1 MEVNQVPHVSNH
13 DLVSPAAAVGK
24 LSHVCVFGD
33 CKKGKRGGSEYCNY
47 HKRMGEDGRRKL
59 TDELEVNNVTIEIN
73 APRGMTLDPY
83 EIDIS
88 KLDIEP
94 DKHTNLS
101 IGIMFMLFSFMSFII
116 AIQSDDGIC
125 GMLGM
130 FSFVIG
136 SIFSLSASSG
146 KWDVAKFFILVCVLA
161 AILFAFWL
169 DSLFSSGGGCFGV
182 CGLSG
187 WGGP

>member
-1 MEVNQVPHVSNH
+1 METERNPPLSNH
-13 DLVSPAAAVGK
+13 DLNPSAAAVKK

-59 TDELEVNNVTIEIN
+59 TRELENNNLTIQVN
-73 APRGMTLDPY
+73 APPSMTIDPY

-88 KLDIEP
+88 KIEIEP
-94 DKHTNLS
+94 DKHTYLS
-101 IGIMFMLFSFMSFII
+101 IGIIFVLFSFMSFII

-125 GMLGM
+125 GMLGIL
-130 FSFVIG
+130 SFVIG

-146 KWDVAKFFILVCVLA
+146 KWDMAKFFILVCVLA
-161 AILFAFWL
+161 LILFAFL
-169 DSLFSSGGGCFGV
+169 IDSFFSGGGGCFGV

>member
-59 TDELEVNNVTIEIN
+59 TRELENNNLTIEIN
-73 APRGMTLDPY
+73 PPPRMTIDPY

-88 KLDIEP
+88 KIDIEQ
-94 DKHTNLS
+94 DKHTYLS
-101 IGIMFMLFSFMSFII
+101 LGIVFVLFSFMSFII
-116 AIQSDDGIC
+116 AIQSDDGMC

-146 KWDVAKFFILVCVLA
+146 KGDVAKFFILVCVLA
-161 AILFAFWL
+161 LVLFAFTI
-169 DSLFSSGGGCFGV
+169 DSMFSGKGCYGV

>member
-1 MEVNQVPHVSNH
+1 METNLNPNLSNH
-13 DLVSPAAAVGK
+13 DLVSSAAAVGK

-47 HKRMGEDGRRKL
+47 HKKMGEDGRREL
-59 TDELEVNNVTIEIN
+59 TRDLENNILTIKID
-73 APRGMTLDPY
+73 APSGMTVGPY

-88 KLDIEP
+88 KINIEP
-94 DKHTNLS
+94 DKHTYLS
-101 IGIMFMLFSFMSFII
+101 LGIIFVLFSFMSFII

-125 GMLGM
+125 GMLGTL
-130 FSFVIG
+130 SFFIG
-136 SIFSLSASSG
+136 STFSLSASSG
-146 KWDVAKFFILVCVLA
+146 KWDVAKFFILVCVFAL
-161 AILFAFWL
+161 ILFAFL
-169 DSLFSSGGGCFGV
+169 IDSFFSSGGGCFGV

>member
-1 MEVNQVPHVSNH
+1 MDTYQNHHLGNH
-13 DLVSPAAAVGK
+13 DLSLSEEAVGK

-47 HKRMGEDGRRKL
+47 HKRMGEDGRREL
-59 TDELEVNNVTIEIN
+59 TRDLENNNLTIKIN
-73 APRGMTLDPY
+73 PPPGMTIDPY

-88 KLDIEP
+88 KIDIEP
-94 DKHTNLS
+94 DKHTYLS
-101 IGIMFMLFSFMSFII
+101 LGIIFVLFSFMSFII
-116 AIQSDDGIC
+116 AIESDDGIC

-136 SIFSLSASSG
+136 SIFSLSATEG
-146 KWDVAKFFILVCVLA
+146 KKDIAIFFIVICGFFLL
-161 AILFAFWL
+161 LFAFMI
-169 DSLFSSGGGCFGV
+169 DSMFSSRGCFGV

>member
-1 MEVNQVPHVSNH
+1 METNLNPNLSNH
-13 DLVSPAAAVGK
+13 DLASSAAAVGK

-47 HKRMGEDGRRKL
+47 HKKMGEDGRREL
-59 TDELEVNNVTIEIN
+59 TRDLENNILTIKIN
-73 APRGMTLDPY
+73 PPSGMTIDPY

-88 KLDIEP
+88 KINIEP
-94 DKHTNLS
+94 DKHTYLS
-101 IGIMFMLFSFMSFII
+101 LGIIFVLFSFMSFII

-125 GMLGM
+125 GMLGT
-130 FSFVIG
+130 FSFLIG
-136 SIFSLSASSG
+136 SIFSLGASSG
-146 KWDVAKFFILVCVLA
+146 KWGVAKFFAMVFVLGL
-161 AILFAFWL
+161 ILFAFII
-169 DSLFSSGGGCFGV
+169 DSMFSSGGCFGV